1 MEEKVLHYVQQTAFY
16 QNNMDHVEL
25 QTQFPLGDY
34 LRQLDPSYKHPAY
47 RCDFLL
53 TYSYDG
59 GQVRVIIEY
68 DGFAEHFRNRDKVT
82 PYNYEQFYREDDIER
97 QLIIEGYGY
106 KFLRINR
113 FNLGNDPVETLS
125 NRLFQLIQ
133 QASQQKRHNSVIDKI
148 REDAEDLSERSSKV
162 CTKCEKILDRQ
173 RFFDPS
179 LKGGAGGFGRICMPC
194 KKG

>member
-1 MEEKVLHYVQQTAFY
+1 MEEKVLHWVQQTAFY
-16 QNNMDHVEL
+16 QNNMNSVEL
-25 QTQFPLGDY
+25 RTQFPLGDY
-34 LRQLDPSYKHPAY
+34 LRQLDPTYKHPAY

-53 TYSYDG
+53 TYSHEG
-59 GQVRVIIEY
+59 SQVRVIIEY

-82 PYNYEQFYREDDIER
+82 AHNFEQFYREEDIER

-113 FNLGNDPVETLS
+113 FNLGKDPVQTLL

-133 QASQQKRHNSVIDKI
+133 QASQERPQNAVIAKI
-148 REDAEDLSERSSKV
+148 REDAEDLSDKSSKV
-162 CTKCEKILDRQ
+162 CPRCEMILDLHA
-173 RFFDPS
+173 FFDS
-179 LKGGAGGFGRICMPC
+179 ALKSGSGGHGRICMPC